1 MELLASSFQ
10 FLFLALFLIPAIFF
24 LLTQQNT
31 LKAIQPHN
39 RTMSPG
45 QVWLQLIPI
54 FGMIWQ
60 FFVVSKISDSLRRE
74 LAARNTT
81 FSFEEKPNAVVT
93 ANLPRPTYSIGIA
106 YCILMWG
113 MIVPLLNG
121 VFALAAIVCWIIY
134 W

>member
-1 MELLASSFQ
+1 MEPFSSELQ
-10 FLFLALFLIPAIFF
+10 FLFLGLFLIPAIFF

-39 RTMSPG
+39 RAMSPG

-81 FSFEEKPNAVVT
+81 FSFEESSNTVVT
-93 ANLPRPTYSIGIA
+93 AIYQGLPTQ
-106 YCILMWG
+106 
-113 MIVPLLNG
+113 
-121 VFALAAIVCWIIY
+121 
-134 W
+134 